1 MLGHR
6 TLTPQDYFNI
16 LKKRSWIVVIPAVVL
31 GIVGTGLTFFVPPR
45 YVSQALVIIE
55 QQKVPDSIVKSM
67 VTEDLNSRLA
77 SMQEQIESRARLQPV
92 IEKFNLYGAKGMGM
106 DARIDA
112 VRKDIKIMPIESQ
125 IARSGGLPGFYISFT
140 APDAHTAQQVCAEIT
155 SLFISASLSE
165 QARSAEGTTEF
176 VRGQLDEAKRALDDQ
191 DAKLAEFQRQYMGKL
206 PDQEQGNLSMLSTL
220 SSQLDAV
227 TQTIAQ
233 LQQNKNYGEALLAQQ
248 LRAETPGATGPRVQP
263 QTQQRELDGLLATE
277 SDLALRYTESWPD
290 LVAVRR
296 KIADLRAEMAKPQP
310 PPEDP
315 AESAA
320 AAPKGSEP
328 MDIFKLRQQLKA
340 QDLLIEQ
347 KKHDQG
353 AIQAQLRQYQDR
365 VSASPEVQEQF
376 KQITRDHETAL
387 EFYNDLRGKMN
398 NSNMATALER
408 RQQGETFKL
417 MDEANLPDG
426 PDYPKRSV
434 FMTAGLA
441 AGIALG
447 LLIVGWIEYRDTA
460 VRSEQDLWSFTK
472 LPTLAV
478 ISLAAEIA
486 PREPRSRF
494 RIGGS
499 GKAATASKPLMN
511 AGG

>member
-6 TLTPQDYFNI
+6 TLTPQDYLNI
-16 LKKRSWIVVIPAVVL
+16 LKKRWWVIAVPAVLL
-31 GIVGTGLTFFVPPR
+31 GIVGTGLTYFVPPK

-55 QQKVPDSIVKSM
+55 QQKVPDSIVKSL
-67 VTEDLNSRLA
+67 VTEDLNSRLS
-77 SMQEQIESRARLQPV
+77 SMQQQIESRARLQPV
-92 IEKFNLYGAKGMGM
+92 IEKFNLYGSKGMGM

-112 VRKDIKIMPIESQ
+112 VRKDIEILPIESQ
-125 IARSGGLPGFYISFT
+125 IARSGGLPGFFISYT
-140 APDAHTAQQVCAEIT
+140 AADAHTAQQVCAEIT
-155 SLFISASLSE
+155 SLFISASLSD

-176 VRGQLDEAKRALDDQ
+176 VKGQLEEAKRALDDQ
-191 DAKLAEFQRQYMGKL
+191 DAKLADFQRQYMGKL
-206 PDQEQGNLSMLSTL
+206 PDQEGANLGMLSTL
-220 SSQLDAV
+220 NTQLDAV

-248 LRAETPGATGPRVQP
+248 LRAETPGAATPRVQP
-263 QTQQRELDGLLATE
+263 QTQQRELDQLLAAE
-277 SDLALRYTESWPD
+277 SDLASRYTDNWPD

-310 PPEDP
+310 PEEP
-315 AESAA
+315 AESPT
-320 AAPKGSEP
+320 AAPKGPEP

-340 QDLLIEQ
+340 QDVLIEQ
-347 KKHDQG
+347 KKHDQ
-353 AIQAQLRQYQDR
+353 ASIQAQLRQYQDR

-376 KQITRDHETAL
+376 KQVTRDHDTAL
-387 EFYNDLRGKMN
+387 AFYNDLRTKMN

-426 PDYPKRSV
+426 PSYPKRSV
-434 FMTAGLA
+434 FMSGGVA

-460 VRSEQDLWSFTK
+460 VRTEQDLWAFTK

-486 PREPRSRF
+486 PHEPRSRF

>member
-6 TLTPQDYFNI
+6 TLTPQDYFTI
-16 LKKRSWIVVIPAVVL
+16 LKKRWWIIAVPAVVL
-31 GIVGTGLTFFVPPR
+31 GIVGTGLTYFVPPR

-55 QQKVPDSIVKSM
+55 QQKVPDSIVKSL
-67 VTEDLNSRLA
+67 VTEDLNSRLS

-92 IEKFNLYGAKGMGM
+92 IEKFNLYGSKGMGM

-155 SLFISASLSE
+155 SLFISASLSD

-176 VRGQLDEAKRALDDQ
+176 VKGQLDAAKRDLDDQ

-206 PDQEQGNLSMLSTL
+206 PDQETANLSMLTTL
-220 SSQLDAV
+220 NTQLDAV

-248 LRAETPGATGPRVQP
+248 LRDTPGATVTRAQP
-263 QTQQRELDGLLATE
+263 QTQQKELDALLATE
-277 SDLALRYTESWPD
+277 SDLSSRYTDSWPD

-296 KIADLRAEMAKPQP
+296 KIAELRAEMDKPQP
-310 PPEDP
+310 AEP
-315 AESAA
+315 AESTA
-320 AAPKGSEP
+320 AAPKGPEP
-328 MDIFKLRQQLKA
+328 MEIFKLRQQLKA
-340 QDLLIEQ
+340 QDALIEQ
-347 KKHDQG
+347 KKHDQ
-353 AIQAQLRQYQDR
+353 ASIQTQLRQYQDR
-365 VSASPEVQEQF
+365 VSSSPEVQEQF
-376 KQITRDHETAL
+376 KQVTRDHETAL
-387 EFYNDLRGKMN
+387 AFYNDLKGKMN

-426 PDYPKRSV
+426 PDYPKRSQ
-434 FMTAGLA
+434 FMTAGLG

-460 VRSEQDLWSFTK
+460 VRSERDLWAFTK
-472 LPTLAV
+472 LPTLVV
-478 ISLAAEIA
+478 ISLAAEVA
-486 PREPRSRF
+486 PPKPRSRF

-499 GKAATASKPLMN
+499 GKAATTNKPLMN